1 MDDPWF
7 NQAVAL
13 GEIYSTSGY
22 AFENRESSNRQ
33 NALVAI
39 ESILTLNNCQVPTD
53 NGTQI
58 THIPYTKGVIGI
70 VALLGKFY
78 DDNINRLV
86 SYSIQ

>member
-1 MDDPWF
+1 MYLWGIV
-7 NQAVAL
+7 VAL

-70 VALLGKFY
+70 VAFHGKVD
-78 DDNINRLV
+78 DDNLSRLV
-86 SYSIQ
+86 SHIIQQF